1 MLSAELP
8 AMVDALL
15 TARRRALQ
23 PGQRAALLGAAQQ
36 LPVPMYVQLICEE
49 AAHWPASLDPPP
61 RPPPTLAEA
70 CDAVLARL
78 ERFHGVLLLRC
89 ALGLVEAAAGGLAE
103 AELLDCL
110 NQDQA
115 LMADV
120 LQYHQPVPLR
130 FPGTVWM
137 RLRADLA
144 HTLAECASAHDSTGA
159 GGSGPATLRLF
170 HRQLRQAAR
179 IRYLGSDGQLAAR
192 ARAIVGATAER
203 LDGSGDRSFSTLLPS
218 GAGGSAEGSGGG
230 SVRPEPQ
237 AVQAALLANSRQ
249 LQNLL
254 VALLDSSAWTQL
266 DAWLTDLDVLGAA
279 LRLAQ
284 LGSSFVARLVA
295 DALAKASSAPSADGE
310 EASGVLRLP
319 RLCAFVLLCRPQTG
333 PQPTSSFFVL
343 PWEPLEPGS
352 AWQAT
357 RQRGT
362 HCVHVASD
370 MRWHCF
376 DKPFSDYTAPR
387 VTMPHKWRRP
397 ANAHTVIHKPAAVGG
412 RGAGPPPGAPGRPGH
427 VAPRPAGGSQAD
439 EEPHLP
445 PVVRQLRQRRTLQ
458 HASMLVPAN
467 NPIFLQH
474 L

>member
-1 MLSAELP
+1 MYLQL
-8 AMVDALL
+8 VCDA
-15 TARRRALQ
+15 
-23 PGQRAALLGAAQQ
+23 
-36 LPVPMYVQLICEE
+36 
-49 AAHWPASLDPPP
+49 AAHWPALLDPPP
-61 RPPPTLAEA
+61 KLPPTLAEA

-78 ERFHGVLLLRC
+78 ERFHVALLLRF
-89 ALGLVEAAAGGLAE
+89 ALGLVDAAAGGLAE

-218 GAGGSAEGSGGG
+218 QGSTPLGVGGSADGSGG
-230 SVRPEPQ
+230 SVHPGPQ

-266 DAWLTDLDVLGAA
+266 DAWLTDLDVLGTT
-279 LRLAQ
+279 LR
-284 LGSSFVARLVA
+284 
-295 DALAKASSAPSADGE
+295 
-310 EASGVLRLP
+310 
-319 RLCAFVLLCRPQTG
+319 
-333 PQPTSSFFVL
+333 
-343 PWEPLEPGS
+343 
-352 AWQAT
+352 
-357 RQRGT
+357 
-362 HCVHVASD
+362 
-370 MRWHCF
+370 
-376 DKPFSDYTAPR
+376 
-387 VTMPHKWRRP
+387 
-397 ANAHTVIHKPAAVGG
+397 
-412 RGAGPPPGAPGRPGH
+412 
-427 VAPRPAGGSQAD
+427 
-439 EEPHLP
+439 
-445 PVVRQLRQRRTLQ
+445 
-458 HASMLVPAN
+458 
-467 NPIFLQH
+467 
-474 L
+474 